1 MKILY
6 ISTSYFNENNS
17 ASIRNRAIITGFLRL
32 GHEVYTL
39 SPVSNGS
46 KWTEDIKKE
55 YCLERKDEYFG
66 SSINTNT
73 NLLWKIKKFV
83 SGFMLYDGARR
94 LLRNLNDFDL
104 SDVVFDLVIS
114 SSDSKISHK
123 IMVELNNKRKIKYS
137 KWIQYWGDP
146 FLIDINKTTKL
157 PDLYVKY
164 IEHNILKKAD
174 AILYTTPLTLKRQKE
189 LFEDVA
195 DKMFFIP
202 TPYDSERIYKENNS
216 ESIILGY
223 FGDYRLNDRD
233 ILPLAKVVESFEGK
247 VVMDVVGNGDT
258 DLSSFKHTY
267 CQSRISYDEL
277 VKHEAVCDVLVCIGD
292 KKSSPQ
298 LPGKI
303 YNYSATNKKILFLY
317 EEYDE
322 NTQYL
327 EGLNRYFLT
336 RNKIEN
342 IYDTIEE
349 IQKASDIQYSP
360 VNDFYCEEVVR
371 KVIEIVNEIK

>member
-55 YCLERKDEYFG
+55 YCLERKAEYFG

-189 LFEDVA
+189 LFEDVV

-233 ILPLAKVVESFEGK
+233 ILPLAKVVESFEGR
-247 VVMDVVGNGDT
+247 
-258 DLSSFKHTY
+258 L
-267 CQSRISYDEL
+267 
-277 VKHEAVCDVLVCIGD
+277 
-292 KKSSPQ
+292 
-298 LPGKI
+298 
-303 YNYSATNKKILFLY
+303 
-317 EEYDE
+317 
-322 NTQYL
+322 
-327 EGLNRYFLT
+327 
-336 RNKIEN
+336 
-342 IYDTIEE
+342 
-349 IQKASDIQYSP
+349 
-360 VNDFYCEEVVR
+360 
-371 KVIEIVNEIK
+371 